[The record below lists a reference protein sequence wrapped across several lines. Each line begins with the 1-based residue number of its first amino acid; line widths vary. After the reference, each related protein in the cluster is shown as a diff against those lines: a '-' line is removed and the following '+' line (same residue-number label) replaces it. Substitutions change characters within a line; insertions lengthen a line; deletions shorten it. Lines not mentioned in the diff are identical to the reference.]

1 MSDRISLTGLSA
13 TGYHGVFESERRD
26 GQTFIADVVIE
37 LDTRAAASSDNVDDT
52 VDYSKIAARVV
63 THLEGTPVNLI
74 EMLAENIASDILGT
88 YLVTAVEVT
97 IHKPQAP
104 LETVFADVSVSIRR
118 ERA

>member
-13 TGYHGVFESERRD
+13 TGYHGVFESERRE

-37 LDTRAAASSDNVDDT
+37 LDTRAAARTDDVADT
-52 VDYSKIAARVV
+52 VDYSQIATRVV
-63 THLEGTPVNLI
+63 EHITGVPVNLI
-74 EMLAENIASDILGT
+74 ETLAENIAQDILGR

-104 LETVFADVSVSIRR
+104 LETVFADVAVNIRR
-118 ERA
+118 ERS

>member
-13 TGYHGVFESERRD
+13 TGYHGVFDSERRD

-37 LDTRAAASSDNVDDT
+37 LDTRPAAASDSVSDT
-52 VDYSKIAARVV
+52 VDYSQIATRVV
-63 THLEGTPVNLI
+63 DHLEGTPVNLI
-74 EMLAENIASDILGT
+74 ETLAENIANDILGT
-88 YLVTAVEVT
+88 YLVTAVDVT